1 MKRLRK
7 NMKGLREQIKKIKE
21 EDLKRRK
28 KIKREGRI

>member
-7 NMKGLREQIKKIKE
+7 KMKGLREQIKKIKE